1 MPLFRRRPT
10 EFASPTGTL
19 PCSEHGCARQTAI
32 NCAYHDRRGRECPA
46 AFCPEHW
53 SMVGDVVYCRR
64 HASTIVA
71 LGPDVELGAMPAL
84 ENRGPSLVNHVAD
97 EIGPQIVELLRAAAR
112 NGETVK
118 ADPEVAAIF
127 DHQRRRRWERIWK
140 LIEPTGIS
148 LTVSLTVNEDG
159 DDALIDVR
167 VGASVIARG
176 VPPWIARRRAGLAV
190 GGQADADQRELFH
203 RFFVNHIAEAV
214 ALERAPDRGVKA

>member
-1 MPLFRRRPT
+1 MPMFRRRPT

-19 PCSEHGCARQTAI
+19 PCSEHGCGHQTAI
-32 NCAYHDRRGRECPA
+32 NCAYRDRRGRDCPA
-46 AFCPEHW
+46 AFCSEHW

-64 HASTIVA
+64 HASTIIA

-97 EIGPQIVELLRAAAR
+97 EIGPEIVELLRGAAR
-112 NGETVK
+112 DGETVK
-118 ADPEVAAIF
+118 ADSEVSAIF
-127 DHQRRRRWERIWK
+127 DHQRRRRWERSWK

-148 LTVSLTVNEDG
+148 LTVSLTVNEG
-159 DDALIDVR
+159 EDDALIDVR

-190 GGQADADQRELFH
+190 GGQADTDQRELFH
-203 RFFVNHIAEAV
+203 RFFINHIAEAV

>member
-1 MPLFRRRPT
+1 MPMFRRRPT

-19 PCSEHGCARQTAI
+19 PCSEHGCGHQTAV
-32 NCAYHDRRGRECPA
+32 NCAYRDRRGRDCPA
-46 AFCPEHW
+46 AFCSEHW

-64 HASTIVA
+64 HASTIIA

-97 EIGPQIVELLRAAAR
+97 EIGPEIVELLRGAAR
-112 NGETVK
+112 DGETVK
-118 ADPEVAAIF
+118 ADSEVSAIF
-127 DHQRRRRWERIWK
+127 DHQRRRRWERSWK

-148 LTVSLTVNEDG
+148 LTVSLTVNEDE

-190 GGQADADQRELFH
+190 GGQADTDQRELFH
-203 RFFVNHIAEAV
+203 RFFINHIAEAV

>member
-1 MPLFRRRPT
+1 MFRRRPT

-19 PCSEHGCARQTAI
+19 PCSEHGCGHQTAI
-32 NCAYHDRRGRECPA
+32 NCAYRDRRGRDCPA
-46 AFCPEHW
+46 AFCSEHW

-64 HASTIVA
+64 HASTIIA

-97 EIGPQIVELLRAAAR
+97 EIGPEIVELLRGAAR
-112 NGETVK
+112 DGETVK
-118 ADPEVAAIF
+118 ADSEVSAIF
-127 DHQRRRRWERIWK
+127 DHQRRRRWERSWK

-148 LTVSLTVNEDG
+148 LTVSLTVNEG
-159 DDALIDVR
+159 EDDALIDVR

-190 GGQADADQRELFH
+190 GGQADTDQRELFH
-203 RFFVNHIAEAV
+203 RFFINHIAEAV